1 MHYSSDFLAGFLFGE
16 NGLFGWE
23 RWGAYCKTRTNVGEW
38 SISGTSP
45 KCREWLTVCEGLVW
59 GFLGKVLGLYDM
71 ERRGIWY
78 KRRWEGVGFGI
89 GAGNSCA
96 SQSEGAGRGK
106 SDGRRPSVRRGDA
119 CRGVCGA
126 KRSN

>member
-1 MHYSSDFLAGFLFGE
+1 MEA
-16 NGLFGWE
+16 E
-23 RWGAYCKTRTNVGEW
+23 RNEATTRE
-38 SISGTSP
+38 SEEI
-45 KCREWLTVCEGLVW
+45 TVCDGLVW
-59 GFLGKVLGLYDM
+59 VFLRDGYGLYDM
-71 ERRGIWY
+71 ERSGIWY
-78 KRRWEGVGFGI
+78 KSVGKCEGFGN